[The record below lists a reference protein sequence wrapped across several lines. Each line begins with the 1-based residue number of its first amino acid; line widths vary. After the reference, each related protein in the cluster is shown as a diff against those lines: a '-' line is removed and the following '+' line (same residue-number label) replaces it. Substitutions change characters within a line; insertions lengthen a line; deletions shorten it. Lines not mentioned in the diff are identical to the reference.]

1 MVKGCSCNR
10 LVNTRLSCSNTGSC
24 SAIGPSEHAGTS
36 AQYNSSIFLLVLRV
50 SLKPRLGR
58 AKGLVVEP
66 VSMSNFTTC
75 YLLSQRQNNPI
86 VTKSSTKEHSTLF
99 SINKSHHSLIP
110 FRLAALSYK
119 SHVIILRSQRLKI
132 LESSHDAQ
140 RARAVHP
147 LSSAPTHTLTS
158 LGTRRAK
165 VWSRSSCFSPGE
177 RETRSGCQ
185 CCGFFPSFILY
196 PICRN
201 LLLLWGSVRI
211 LFFLYLQGIWDCVL
225 LLILKS
231 YSFVSTIRVRLWENV
246 IHLNCGSWG

>member
-1 MVKGCSCNR
+1 MKGCSCNR

-36 AQYNSSIFLLVLRV
+36 AQYNSSIFLLALRV
-50 SLKPRLGR
+50 SLNPRLGR
-58 AKGLVVEP
+58 AKGLVAEP

-75 YLLSQRQNNPI
+75 YLLSRRQNNPF
-86 VTKSSTKEHSTLF
+86 VSKSSTNEHSTLF
-99 SINKSHHSLIP
+99 SINQSHHSLNP
-110 FRLAALSYK
+110 LLTCSTKK

-132 LESSHDAQ
+132 SESSHDAQ

-158 LGTRRAK
+158 LGTRGAK

-177 RETRSGCQ
+177 RERHAPVASAAD
-185 CCGFFPSFILY
+185 FFPSFILY

-211 LFFLYLQGIWDCVL
+211 LFFHYLQGGLDCVL
-225 LLILKS
+225 SLIWKS
-231 YSFVSTIRVRLWENV
+231 YSFVLIIRVCLWENA
-246 IHLNCGSWG
+246 IHLNCGSWD